1 MKKIF
6 LILLI
11 CAYALSTMG
20 VGLKE
25 FYCCG
30 KLKSKFITLT
40 GNNKADC
47 TTEGCCKTKHQFLK
61 LKDNHLASADIYLPV
76 KHFVTLSFGT
86 SACLIAASFAQQTV
100 HTNGSHAPPLYDK
113 ELPLYLSNRV
123 FRI

>member
-40 GNNKADC
+40 GNSKTDC
-47 TTEGCCKTKHQFLK
+47 TAEGCCKTKHQFLK
-61 LKDNHLASADIYLPV
+61 LNDNHLAGADIYLPA
-76 KHFVTLSFGT
+76 KHF
-86 SACLIAASFAQQTV
+86 IALPFYTPAYNLLSFAQQTA
-100 HTNGSHAPPLYDK
+100 HINGSHAPPVYDK
-113 ELPLYLSNRV
+113 DLPLYLSNCV

>member
-61 LKDNHLASADIYLPV
+61 LKDNHLASADIYLPT
-76 KHFVTLSFGT
+76 KHFVTLPLYT
-86 SACLIAASFAQQTV
+86 PAYNILSFAQQAV
-100 HTNGSHAPPLYDK
+100 HINGSHAPPLYDDN
-113 ELPLYLSNRV
+113 LPLYLSNCV